1 LFTLLYIKNSKIT
14 RKVIKKS
21 WITVT
26 AGIQMFMRAFKQGEE
41 QGEEGRAGDV
51 TGRVHKNRA

>member
-1 LFTLLYIKNSKIT
+1 LFTLLYIKNAKIT

-41 QGEEGRAGDV
+41 GRAGDV
-51 TGRVHKNRA
+51 TGLVHKNRA